1 MSNRDQPLVL
11 VVGIGNPDRGD
22 DGVGPAIAR
31 RLRVRVPS
39 EARVLERSGDP
50 LALIDDWDGIPSVIV
65 VDAVAPIGEPGR
77 IHRFDLTDGPVPI
90 AFAPRS
96 THAFG
101 VAETVELARSLGRLP
116 GDLVVYLVEG
126 ERFTTGAPLSPAV
139 AKAVD
144 EVAELIIAELPRI
157 SSDHEAA
164 TGASSHA

>member
-31 RLRVRVPS
+31 QLRVRVS
-39 EARVLERSGDP
+39 SGARVLERSGDP
-50 LALIDDWDGIPSVIV
+50 LALIDDWNGIPSVIV

-77 IHRFDLTDGPVPI
+77 IHRFDLTDGPVAI

-164 TGASSHA
+164 IGASSHA

>member
-1 MSNRDQPLVL
+1 MTMGRRGLLAAAVL
-11 VVGIGNPDRGD
+11 AFCFVPVRADAPRVIKI
-22 DGVGPAIAR
+22 DGKF
-31 RLRVRVPS
+31 
-39 EARVLERSGDP
+39 
-50 LALIDDWDGIPSVIV
+50 DDWKGIPSVIV

-164 TGASSHA
+164 AGASSHA

>member
-1 MSNRDQPLVL
+1 MFDRIKAAVDAR
-11 VVGIGNPDRGD
+11 IDPDFVIMARTD
-22 DGVGPAIAR
+22 ALAVDGLQAAIDRAAAC
-31 RLRVRVPS
+31 V
-39 EARVLERSGDP
+39 EAGADMIFPEAMTELGMYRQF
-50 LALIDDWDGIPSVIV
+50 

-90 AFAPRS
+90 AIAPRS

-116 GDLVVYLVEG
+116 SDLVVYLVEG

-164 TGASSHA
+164 TGAPSHA